1 METQEQIFPYAQ
13 QCLCWSWSNRSDPPK
28 LKKGKGRQGGKGGR
42 SGQGKGHGSGQTNSG
57 QVSLEKNPTDEPRSR
72 FPQRTPSCLYCKA
85 KQKPASAQGHWLDQC
100 HSVTAVARQEIT
112 QLLPDVC
119 LGCLRKKRSNLVHK
133 CPDYMKKASNSE
145 GTFCASCKCHR
156 KLCTSPNLHQAV
168 TLPES
173 FAGAGLM
180 ETEYTL
186 VASSVVASS
195 SPWPQQVL
203 NKEG

>member
-1 METQEQIFPYAQ
+1 METQEQKFPYAQ

-57 QVSLEKNPTDEPRSR
+57 QVSLEKYPTDRPKSR
-72 FPQRTPSCLYCKA
+72 KIIPSCFFCVA
-85 KQKPASAQGHWLDQC
+85 KQKAISGHWINECPQL
-100 HSVTAVARQEIT
+100 TALNKKELV

-119 LGCLRKKRSNLVHK
+119 LGCLRRKKSNSVHK
-133 CPDYMKKASNSE
+133 CPPYLMKASNAE
-145 GTFCASCKCHR
+145 GTFCASCKCHK

-168 TLPES
+168 TVPES

-180 ETEYTL
+180 ETDYTL
-186 VASSVVASS
+186 VASSVVANTVRGLKKS
-195 SPWPQQVL
+195 
-203 NKEG
+203 